1 MSALIIFIIIW
12 LGSGMITLTVLTVN
26 HIKYENYISIAN
38 ILAAIGV
45 LLAGVIGLISL
56 IVVGFQILGDKK
68 IIKWK

>member
-12 LGSGMITLTVLTVN
+12 LGSGMITLTILIVN

-56 IVVGFQILGDKK
+56 IVVGFQILSDKK

>member
-12 LGSGMITLTVLTVN
+12 LGSGMITLTILIVN

>member
-56 IVVGFQILGDKK
+56 IVVGFQILSDKK